1 MFNFRKSFAVLM
13 ITCGIVLNCNA
24 DETHSRLQGNAD
36 KLVVDGKILEYHF
49 QEIPK
54 TGELRIPRLQARMQ
68 SVFWKGDPQS
78 KLTLKPEPTTWVIP
92 LSNPPA
98 AERVVVLELLD
109 QPEHWTEPTTI
120 RASANMPVELP
131 AHFASTH
138 GDKLR
143 YEPQPHKNTVGY
155 WTNVKDWASWSV
167 SLPGENV
174 YHLDILQGCGTGQGG
189 SDVNILLTRDGTAI
203 DQLSFRVEETGH
215 FQNFKR
221 RRVGTLTV
229 PVAGDYQLEIRPEK
243 LAKNAVMDV
252 RMIILTPQ

>member
-1 MFNFRKSFAVLM
+1 MSSFRKTFALFIV
-13 ITCGIVLNCNA
+13 TCGIGLNCNA
-24 DETHSRLQGNAD
+24 DETHSPLQGNAD
-36 KLVVDGKILEYHF
+36 KLVVDGKNLEFHF
-49 QEIPK
+49 KEIPK
-54 TGELRIPRLQARMQ
+54 KGELRIPRLHARMK
-68 SVFWKGDPQS
+68 SLFWKGDPQS
-78 KLTLKPEPTTWVIP
+78 KLTLKPEPTTWLIP
-92 LSNPPA
+92 LSNPPQ
-98 AERVVVLELLD
+98 AEKVVVLELLD
-109 QPEHWTEPTTI
+109 QPEHWTGPTTI
-120 RASANMPVELP
+120 HAQTDQPVELP

-155 WTNVKDWASWSV
+155 WTNVKDWASWSIN
-167 SLPGENV
+167 LPGKNV

-189 SDVNILLTRDGTAI
+189 SDVDILLTRDGTAI